1 MSDNTF
7 GTPSL
12 FRPLVPSRE
21 AMPTGHAAMPSRARP
36 AGIALRRAV
45 RTLLM
50 TLAAASWTIG
60 SAASPASGVESVS
73 TPAARET
80 ADSGAPAHIRPAPDI
95 ETVRREFA
103 HDVTEKTRERLER
116 MKKRKA
122 LTEAAYAARLARLTA
137 ATDAAYL
144 VQAAQDAL
152 TRLRPALGEPP
163 ISQYFVYVDRNP
175 DRQLIFLGFY
185 DASGGKAE
193 LVGGDLVSTGLLRR
207 GQDSFLTP
215 TGVFEHLPDNF
226 GFRAQGTK
234 NQHGWRGFGGKG
246 SRVWD
251 FGFQQSPREFRQG
264 VYESQMRL
272 LMHATDPDQGE
283 PRLGRM
289 DSKGCVRVSSDMN
302 RFLDRRSIL
311 DRHYER
317 LAAEKPG
324 LWLLAPD
331 RTPVSAPG
339 SFLVVGDTSA
349 AESAAR

>member
-1 MSDNTF
+1 MSGTF
-7 GTPSL
+7 RNLLAGMAACGCLL
-12 FRPLVPSRE
+12 FPALGP
-21 AMPTGHAAMPSRARP
+21 AMPSESASQAP
-36 AGIALRRAV
+36 PQAPP
-45 RTLLM
+45 
-50 TLAAASWTIG
+50 AAASSREPG
-60 SAASPASGVESVS
+60 PGAAEHASDME
-73 TPAARET
+73 A
-80 ADSGAPAHIRPAPDI
+80 
-95 ETVRREFA
+95 VRRDFA
-103 HDVTEKTRERLER
+103 QAVTEKTRDRLER
-116 MKKRKA
+116 MKKHKA
-122 LTEAAYAARLARLTA
+122 LTEAGYAARLSRLA
-137 ATDAAYL
+137 ALSDAAYL
-144 VQAAQDAL
+144 EQATRDAL
-152 TRLRPALGEPP
+152 ARLHPALGEAPV
-163 ISQYFVYVDRNP
+163 SQYFVYVDRNP
-175 DRQLIFLGFY
+175 DRQLIFLGYY
-185 DASGGKAE
+185 DATAARAE

-234 NQHGWRGFGGKG
+234 NRQGWRGFGSKG

-317 LAAEKPG
+317 LAAEKPDM
-324 LWLLAPD
+324 WLLAPD
-331 RTPVSAPG
+331 RIPVSAPG

>member
-1 MSDNTF
+1 
-7 GTPSL
+7 
-12 FRPLVPSRE
+12 
-21 AMPTGHAAMPSRARP
+21 
-36 AGIALRRAV
+36 
-45 RTLLM
+45 
-50 TLAAASWTIG
+50 
-60 SAASPASGVESVS
+60 
-73 TPAARET
+73 
-80 ADSGAPAHIRPAPDI
+80 
-95 ETVRREFA
+95 VRREFA
-103 HDVTEKTRERLER
+103 QAVTDKTLERLER

-122 LTEAAYAARLARLTA
+122 LSETAFSLRASRLAA
-137 ATDAAYL
+137 ASDAAYL
-144 VQAAQDAL
+144 AQAAMDAQ
-152 TRLRPALGEPP
+152 TRLVPALGDNPTD
-163 ISQYFVYVDRNP
+163 QYFVYVDRNP
-175 DRQLIFLGFY
+175 SRQLIFLGFY
-185 DASGGKAE
+185 DAAKATVA

-226 GFRAQGTK
+226 GYRAQGTK
-234 NQHGWRGFGGKG
+234 NQNGWRGLGGKG

-251 FGFQQSPREFRQG
+251 FGYQQSPREFRQG

-324 LWLLAPD
+324 TWLLAPD
-331 RTPVSAPG
+331 RIPVSAPG